1 VHGGYTHTADS
12 GSSKR
17 IYQDAVEVLLKC
29 DADRAEG
36 ELSYFNDDCTLNN
49 NNPRAKG
56 PGKYLALNQ
65 SIDCTPGG
73 GPLLPMQLVRG
84 SCYSFFDFLSQRART
99 RMHAR
104 THTGGAGHCARKAVH
119 DHERKTS
126 GWHGGS

>member
-49 NNPRAKG
+49 NNPRAKS

-73 GPLLPMQLVRG
+73 GPLLPMQLVG
-84 SCYSFFDFLSQRART
+84 ESYFWKFEGKQLCDMFGLKS
-99 RMHAR
+99 
-104 THTGGAGHCARKAVH
+104 
-119 DHERKTS
+119 TS
-126 GWHGGS
+126 SLFASKDRQNCVFSK